1 MNITFQEWL
10 LIREAKKNSSTKNMD
25 ALLGGGYKDSPVL
38 KYKDEFVGPDSAK
51 QAEDCGLAMCPHQLG
66 VGRMMTDK
74 RTTNKRLNNTGK

>member
-1 MNITFQEWL
+1 MKTTFTEWL
-10 LIREAKKNSSTKNMD
+10 ELREANKKPSAKKMD

-66 VGRMMTDK
+66 IGRMVTDK
-74 RTTNKRLNNTGK
+74 RTTNKRLGN